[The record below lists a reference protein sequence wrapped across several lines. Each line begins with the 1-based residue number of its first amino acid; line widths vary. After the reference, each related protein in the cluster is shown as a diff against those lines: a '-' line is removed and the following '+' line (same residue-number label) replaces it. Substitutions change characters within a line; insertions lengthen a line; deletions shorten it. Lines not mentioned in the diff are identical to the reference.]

1 MTTEDIIIHIFYHV
15 DNAMPN
21 AKKTPQAKLYPSE
34 VVTIGILFALK
45 GGHFRA
51 FCRWLT
57 RDYAGLFGGLVDRTT
72 LLRQL
77 RTQQYQADRLL
88 GEASLLNVID
98 SFPIELLFSLRAG
111 RSKRQ
116 IGTKNRDKGR
126 WSIGVKLCWILNTLG
141 QVVGWHW
148 LPMNHPD
155 QDFLPL
161 VELIKDDGVVLAD
174 MGFRCKRGVPDN
186 LKLCLKG
193 DWNDRMMIETTF
205 SLLTVI
211 CQAKKM
217 FHRTAAHLEARFA
230 YMAAMFNVLVKLD
243 RQFHPEHKFT
253 LSIAEFSL

>member
-15 DNAMPN
+15 DNAMVGVPKV
-21 AKKTPQAKLYPSE
+21 AQAKLYPSE

-51 FCRWLT
+51 FCRWLK
-57 RDYAGLFGGLVDRTT
+57 RDYAALFGGLPHRTT

-77 RTQQYQADRLL
+77 REQQYHTDALL
-88 GEASLLNVID
+88 APASRLNVID
-98 SFPIELLFSLRAG
+98 TFPIELLFPIRAG

-116 IGTKNRDKGR
+116 LGTKNRDKGR
-126 WSIGVKLCWILNTLG
+126 WSIGVKLCWILNCLG

-148 LPMNHPD
+148 LPMNQPD

-161 VELIKDDGVVLAD
+161 VDLVKEDGLVLAD
-174 MGFRCKRGVPDN
+174 MGFRCKGGVPPN

-193 DWNDRMMIETTF
+193 TWNDRMMIETTF

-211 CQAKKM
+211 CHAKKM
-217 FHRTAAHLEARFA
+217 FHRTAAHLEAHFA
-230 YMAAMFNVLVKLD
+230 YLAAMFNVLIQLH
-243 RQFHPEHKFT
+243 RQLHPEHQFT
-253 LSIAEFSL
+253 LSMAQFSL